1 MFLNRQRS
9 DSAFS
14 FYDSVVKDAQ
24 TFTNEPT
31 VPRKQG
37 HLYASPSVYFC
48 KQYFEVLDLLVA
60 EISRRFDQP
69 VLP

>member
-1 MFLNRQRS
+1 MFLNRLRS
-9 DSAFS
+9 DSAFNS
-14 FYDSVVKDAQ
+14 FYDLVVKDAQ

-37 HLYASPSVYFC
+37 HLYASPSVYYR

-60 EISRRFDQP
+60 KI
-69 VLP
+69 